1 MDEYRENASTG
12 SFDIDFAAIGAP
24 LRTAIPYGLL
34 DIESGVFLPA
44 TTQRF
49 LGPNKN
55 NEDKSINFDDSQ
67 SCPLQ
72 PSQKANTVNLSDA
85 ANGKEAVSAAASRN
99 GKLVWSLKKKTALRC
114 RLNQLKLAK
123 AQMDTTKTPK
133 TMNTVTRDSESILP
147 IEKHI
152 HISDILTI

>member
-1 MDEYRENASTG
+1 MQQME
-12 SFDIDFAAIGAP
+12 
-24 LRTAIPYGLL
+24 
-34 DIESGVFLPA
+34 
-44 TTQRF
+44 
-49 LGPNKN
+49 K
-55 NEDKSINFDDSQ
+55 K
-67 SCPLQ
+67 
-72 PSQKANTVNLSDA
+72 
-85 ANGKEAVSAAASRN
+85 AVSAAASRN
-99 GKLVWSLKKKTALRC
+99 GKLVWNLKKKTSLRC